1 MTNPTISVVVPV
13 YNVEKYLRDCIDSIR
28 RQTYQDFEII
38 MVEDC
43 STDGS
48 RAIAEEIA
56 AEDKRTR
63 LFCHTRNM
71 GQSAARNLGMD
82 VARGEYVSFV
92 DSDDFIESYC
102 LSDMMYFDRDYLPKE
117 LVNAILDLYMKK
129 TKLKGI
135 EANIAEYMI
144 SKNMLNAGY
153 GMMVTDIVRD
163 ELHYDPRLINKKAI
177 I

>member
-1 MTNPTISVVVPV
+1 MNKPTVSVIVPV

-102 LSDMMYFDRDYLPKE
+102 LSDMMYFAERE
-117 LVNAILDLYMKK
+117 NADVVSMGFKN
-129 TKLKGI
+129 LKFDVEHG
-135 EANIAEYMI
+135 
-144 SKNMLNAGY
+144 G
-153 GMMVTDIVRD
+153 GVRC
-163 ELHYDPRLINKKAI
+163 R
-177 I
+177 